1 MSTNNNECHNKCE
14 RLLPTFSHNAVS
26 RFRSTSFSAK
36 GMKNNIVLHQANQ
49 SVVLSI
55 TLTVQKLLARE
66 TINGHQHKRKRKKD
80 ERKKNKKQKI
90 IQNTQKKLLQAC
102 KTWGDPCIT
111 PNELELC
118 IQNKPDISEKI
129 VKGELS
135 YYVHPH
141 QSKRNMEPT
150 LFKIMIQHDECLE
163 SLLLFLIDKN
173 SLVNSSHASVL
184 DLPTKD
190 NLSKKVFR
198 LCN

>member
-1 MSTNNNECHNKCE
+1 
-14 RLLPTFSHNAVS
+14 
-26 RFRSTSFSAK
+26 
-36 GMKNNIVLHQANQ
+36 MK
-49 SVVLSI
+49 S
-55 TLTVQKLLARE
+55 
-66 TINGHQHKRKRKKD
+66 
-80 ERKKNKKQKI
+80 
-90 IQNTQKKLLQAC
+90 
-102 KTWGDPCIT
+102 
-111 PNELELC
+111 
-118 IQNKPDISEKI
+118 
-129 VKGELS
+129 ELS

-190 NLSKKVFR
+190 NLLKKVFR

>member
-1 MSTNNNECHNKCE
+1 MSVTINVSVVTYIQSQCCFKIQEHKF
-14 RLLPTFSHNAVS
+14 FSKGHEEQHCSSSSKSVS
-26 RFRSTSFSAK
+26 CII
-36 GMKNNIVLHQANQ
+36 NNINCSKIISQRNNQ
-49 SVVLSI
+49 WTSA
-55 TLTVQKLLARE
+55 QKKKE
-66 TINGHQHKRKRKKD
+66 KGRK
-80 ERKKNKKQKI
+80 KKNKKQKI

-129 VKGELS
+129 VKSELS

>member
-1 MSTNNNECHNKCE
+1 MDISTKEK
-14 RLLPTFSHNAVS
+14 
-26 RFRSTSFSAK
+26 AK
-36 GMKNNIVLHQANQ
+36 RTK
-49 SVVLSI
+49 
-55 TLTVQKLLARE
+55 E
-66 TINGHQHKRKRKKD
+66 
-80 ERKKNKKQKI
+80 KNKKQKI

-102 KTWGDPCIT
+102 ETWGDPCIT
-111 PNELELC
+111 PIELELC
-118 IQNKPDISEKI
+118 IHNKPDISEKI
-129 VKGELS
+129 VKSELS

-184 DLPTKD
+184 DVPTKD
-190 NLSKKVFR
+190 NLSKKVFG

>member
-1 MSTNNNECHNKCE
+1 
-14 RLLPTFSHNAVS
+14 
-26 RFRSTSFSAK
+26 
-36 GMKNNIVLHQANQ
+36 MK
-49 SVVLSI
+49 S
-55 TLTVQKLLARE
+55 
-66 TINGHQHKRKRKKD
+66 
-80 ERKKNKKQKI
+80 
-90 IQNTQKKLLQAC
+90 
-102 KTWGDPCIT
+102 
-111 PNELELC
+111 
-118 IQNKPDISEKI
+118 
-129 VKGELS
+129 ELS

-190 NLSKKVFR
+190 NLSKKVFG